1 MLREEW
7 ITLGKGEKISGGV
20 NSVASW
26 SGCHAH
32 LPARSAKLASPE
44 LAVSLSRA
52 TQKGILHVVKVVASN
67 RLPSLNHFPL
77 ARHAEQA
84 TLNYLAV
91 VNSIPIQNS

>member
-52 TQKGILHVVKVVASN
+52 TQKGILHVVKVVASHQ
-67 RLPSLNHFPL
+67 LPPEPFPP
-77 ARHAEQA
+77 R
-84 TLNYLAV
+84 T
-91 VNSIPIQNS
+91 PR